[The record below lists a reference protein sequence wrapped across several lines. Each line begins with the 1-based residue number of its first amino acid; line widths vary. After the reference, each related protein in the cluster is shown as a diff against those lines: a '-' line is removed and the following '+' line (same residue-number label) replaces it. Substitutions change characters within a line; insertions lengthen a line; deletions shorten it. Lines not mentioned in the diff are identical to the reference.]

1 MPVDRV
7 WMRYA
12 RGAIG
17 ALALLALALS
27 IVRLVDSRSRLVA
40 SAAEY
45 EQLTD
50 FTDSATAPALSPDG
64 RVVAFIRG
72 GEPFLSHGQIYVK
85 VLPSGDAVRLTTN
98 GNRKFAPVFSPP

>member
-1 MPVDRV
+1 MPVDRF

-40 SAAEY
+40 SAAN

-50 FTDSATAPALSPDG
+50 FTDWRRHGAFARWAGG
-64 RVVAFIRG
+64 RLHPRRRAIP
-72 GEPFLSHGQIYVK
+72 EPGRS
-85 VLPSGDAVRLTTN
+85 T
-98 GNRKFAPVFSPP
+98 